1 MKDKLIP
8 ISILISVLIIAVSFV
23 YKSGLETDSE
33 LILSP
38 EGFVLPVKWGDL
50 SRKLV
55 EAGVIDVEKFEAIY
69 SSRGG
74 LSEETRGLFTSAGDL
89 TISPENAGEVLNLL
103 WAFGL
108 ANKNAVL
115 EKGPMTDP
123 RYSGPG
129 RFASTG
135 GWTLARG
142 DAMKHYSRHPFVVL
156 TEEQQELVE
165 RVAKNIYR
173 PCCNNSTY
181 FPDCNHGMA
190 MLGFLELMA
199 AQGANE
205 EEMYR
210 AALRVNSLWFPDTYA
225 AIGEYLSLEGGF
237 LESADP
243 KEILGADFSGAS
255 GYRKILSKIT
265 PPETK
270 NGASCGV

>member
-1 MKDKLIP
+1 MDKKLIP
-8 ISILISVLIIAVSFV
+8 ISIVISLLLVAVSVF
-23 YKSGLETDSE
+23 YRSGLEQGTETAS
-33 LILSP
+33 SP
-38 EGFVLPVKWGDL
+38 EGFVLSVKWGDL

-55 EAGVIDVEKFEAIY
+55 EAGVIDIEKFEAIY

-74 LSEETRGLFTSAGDL
+74 LSEETRNLFTSAGDL
-89 TISPENAGEVLNLL
+89 AISPENAGEVLNLL

-123 RYSGPG
+123 RYNGPG

-142 DAMKHYSRHPFVVL
+142 DAMEHYSRHPFVVL
-156 TEEQQELVE
+156 TEEQQESVE
-165 RVAKNIYR
+165 RISKNIYR

-190 MLGFLELMA
+190 MLGLLELMA

-205 EEMYR
+205 KEMYR

-237 LESADP
+237 LESANP
-243 KEILGADFSGAS
+243 KEILGADFSSAS

-270 NGASCGV
+270 SGASCGV